1 MNTMRLA
8 IAAAALFSMSGAAAA
23 QTATDARCILL
34 SNVFAKQSK
43 DANAQKTA
51 EASFYFYLGRI
62 SNSETAAQMKALFDQ
77 QSKTITDAN
86 AGGLMGECAKGVQ
99 AKVQLLQGLAGQAQP
114 AQPAKPQ
121 PAKPA
126 QPQGR

>member
-1 MNTMRLA
+1 MKATRFA
-8 IAAAALFSMSGAAAA
+8 IAIAFLATGGTAAA
-23 QTATDARCILL
+23 QSATDARCILL

-62 SNSETAAQMKALFDQ
+62 GNQATAAQMKALFDQ

-99 AKVQLLQGLAGQAQP
+99 AKMQLMQSLAGQAQP
-114 AQPAKPQ
+114 AAKPQ
-121 PAKPA
+121 QPKPT

>member
-1 MNTMRLA
+1 MKVTRLV
-8 IAAAALFSMSGAAAA
+8 IALACLATSGAAAA
-23 QTATDARCILL
+23 QSGTDARCILL

-62 SNSETAAQMKALFDQ
+62 SNQTTAPQMKTLFDQ

-86 AGGLMGECAKGVQ
+86 AGGLMGDCAKGVQ
-99 AKVQLLQGLAGQAQP
+99 TKMQLIQSLAGQPQP
-114 AQPAKPQ
+114 AAKPQ
-121 PAKPA
+121 QPKPA